1 MRKIIA
7 PLLLLIFIA
16 PVANAAALQQPCYTT
31 SAQPLVC
38 TPVTD
43 TAPLPVSAG
52 GSGGNASV
60 GTNAAT
66 APTSSTQIGSVVGG
80 NLQPVSAANPLP
92 VSGSFTPSGTQNVTG
107 TGTAGT
113 PATGVVTI
121 QGISGGTN
129 LPVSQATAANL
140 NATVV
145 GTGTFADQNTQT
157 PSSTVGIT
165 TQSCTTACAS
175 TLLSG
180 AHAAYG
186 ISASA
191 TVTGWV
197 LVYDATTCSANG
209 TVTPKKAY
217 AYTVANSTI
226 AVSWGDLPMI
236 NSTGIAVCFST
247 SGPYTATSSATA
259 YISLDYK

>member
-1 MRKIIA
+1 MKRLILCGALMLFGTPSLAQSVPVQSRVVSSCGSASYTAGSNA
-7 PLLLLIFIA
+7 PLT
-16 PVANAAALQQPCYTT
+16 QDTT
-31 SAQPLVC
+31 GVSC
-38 TPVTD
+38 TSTGGGGGTSTVT
-43 TAPLPVSAG
+43 
-52 GSGGNASV
+52 GSGS
-60 GTNAAT
+60 
-66 APTSSTQIGSVVGG
+66 
-80 NLQPVSAANPLP
+80 
-92 VSGSFTPSGTQNVTG
+92 
-107 TGTAGT
+107 AGT
-113 PATGVVTI
+113 PAAGVITV

-226 AVSWGDLPMI
+226 TVSWGDLPTI